1 MSSGFNNS
9 FEKSFGT
16 GMAVGSNA
24 ALETM
29 KEKIKQDA
37 TKAEESL
44 KTSANL
50 AMIAEMSKGAD
61 PATQERLAKI
71 LEMKH
76 TPDSSKAILDFAVTQ
91 VKDKQNFEQTMTQE
105 RFKSGML
112 GVTETIKAMAERG
125 GTFADG
131 TPITAASLQ
140 DFGKQASDR
149 LLLNIGAVQPG
160 QPVAPGLEGRISEFS
175 NQPGQIKSEQ
185 STQQSNASSLMNAPI
200 RSKASFK
207 AEEKEASDTATAEKT
222 SKGTYRFMQQFDR
235 SIKELKSFDPEFDK
249 VGASGWLSRKQ
260 ASIAEHLDELPETSA
275 LKIQVKPMANAMARE
290 IEGGRVTDDDR
301 KIYADSFANGIGNPN
316 VTNMRLMSQSII
328 SLIDKGGNENGKITN
343 QLQMLAKSDTDMFN
357 GVIMQVLEDYP
368 ELAPKIYGE
377 GFEVVE

>member
-1 MSSGFNNS
+1 MGQGFNNS
-9 FEKSFGT
+9 FEKAFT
-16 GMAVGSNA
+16 PA
-24 ALETM
+24 ALESM
-29 KEKIKQDA
+29 KEKIKQDS

-50 AMIAEMSKGAD
+50 AMVAEMSKGTDAD
-61 PATQERLAKI
+61 TQERLAKI

-76 TPDSSKAILDFAVTQ
+76 TPESSKAILDFASAQ
-91 VKDKQNFEQTMTQE
+91 VKDKQNFEQTMQQE

-112 GVTETIKAMAERG
+112 GVTEVIKSLSERG

-149 LLLNIGAVQPG
+149 LLNSIGSTQPG
-160 QPVAPGLEGRISEFS
+160 TPVAPGLEGRISNSSQESGTVS
-175 NQPGQIKSEQ
+175 NESSQKSNG
-185 STQQSNASSLMNAPI
+185 SGLMNAPI

-207 AEEKEASDTATAEKT
+207 AEEKTASDTAVAEKT

-260 ASIAEHLDELPETSA
+260 ASVAEHLDELPETSA

-328 SLIDKGGNENGKITN
+328 SLIDKGGDENGKITN
-343 QLQMLAKSDTDMFN
+343 QLQMLAKSDTDMFR

-377 GFEVVE
+377 GFEVSE